1 MKSKKI
7 ELSRIINLLIKGV
20 FSFAAF
26 TSVLLLFPVM
36 AHALTPVTV
45 AWDQNDPVPG
55 GYVLYWG
62 TSSRHYTNSHDAGGA
77 TQYTV
82 PDLQEG
88 TTYYFAATAYDDTG
102 NVSAYSEEIVHSIAG
117 NTHTIAAS
125 AGAHGSI
132 TPSGSV
138 TVNEG
143 GNQTFTI
150 TAEPDYE
157 VLEVKVNG
165 ASVGT
170 VSTYTFNN
178 VSQDHTIT
186 ASFVYVPAVDS
197 DGDGVP
203 DDQDAFPDDP
213 EETID
218 TDDDGIGNNSD
229 NDDDGDGMP
238 DAWEIVNHLDP
249 LVNDAAG
256 DPDGDG
262 ISNLKE
268 YQEGTGPY
276 TYEDLYEPEAPVI
289 LTPFDDEIVSLTP
302 ELRTDEFY
310 DPDTDDVHA
319 ESRWQIFRADD
330 NFCVLDVTSPNSLT
344 SLKVP
349 KLILE
354 EDTDYTWKVRF
365 INNHDAA
372 SDWSAVGTYTTD
384 FASHD
389 ADGNGIP
396 DYQEVGFDLDLDND
410 GTPDRDQ
417 TDIKCVNSDAGD
429 FQIGVSIKDSENV
442 ISIVSMEIE
451 DPTEVITAPN
461 PEGTPAAI
469 QFGLINFKIL
479 VNAPGDETVVAIYL
493 SQSAF
498 DEGKL
503 YKYDSINAE
512 WFDYSDYAEFSPDRQ
527 VVYLTLKDGGFG
539 DADGIEN
546 GIIVDPLAVGT
557 DSPVADSSGSSDSA
571 LDELVE
577 SILSNVSCFISAAA
591 DQPGGKSNIWSE
603 IRGRELAI
611 LFILILFAYGWQG
624 ILWPSCCMV
633 VLVHFFS
640 LMFQGRLF
648 RQGG

>member
-1 MKSKKI
+1 MKSKKLH
-7 ELSRIINLLIKGV
+7 LSRIINLLFKGV

-26 TSVLLLFPVM
+26 TSVLILFPVM

-45 AWDQNDPVPG
+45 AWDANNPVPD
-55 GYVLYWG
+55 GYILYWG
-62 TSSRHYTNSHDAGGA
+62 TSSRNYTNSHNVGGA

-88 TTYYFAATAYDDTG
+88 ITYYFAATAYDDSG
-102 NVSAYSEEIVHSIAG
+102 NASAYSLELI
-117 NTHTIAAS
+117 HTVDS
-125 AGAHGSI
+125 
-132 TPSGSV
+132 
-138 TVNEG
+138 
-143 GNQTFTI
+143 
-150 TAEPDYE
+150 
-157 VLEVKVNG
+157 
-165 ASVGT
+165 
-170 VSTYTFNN
+170 
-178 VSQDHTIT
+178 
-186 ASFVYVPAVDS
+186 VDS

-213 EETID
+213 DETID
-218 TDDDGIGNNSD
+218 TDGDLIGNNSD
-229 NDDDGDGMP
+229 DDDDGDGMP

-262 ISNLKE
+262 ISNLEE

-330 NFCVLDVTSPNSLT
+330 NFCVLDVTSPVSLT

-365 INNHDAA
+365 INNHDAE
-372 SDWSAVGTYTTD
+372 SDWSAVGTFTTD

-396 DYQEVGFDLDLDND
+396 DYQEVAVDLDLDND

-417 TDIKCVNSDAGD
+417 TDIKCVNSDAED

-442 ISIVSMEIE
+442 TSIVSMEIE
-451 DPTEVITAPN
+451 DATEVITAPN

-571 LDELVE
+571 LDKLVE

-611 LFILILFAYGWQG
+611 LFVLILFGYMGKSVLGRKKINHGDTRNFTDNIKDW
-624 ILWPSCCMV
+624 IL
-633 VLVHFFS
+633 F
-640 LMFQGRLF
+640 
-648 RQGG
+648 

>member
-1 MKSKKI
+1 MKSKKL

-62 TSSRHYTNSHDAGGA
+62 TSSRNYTNSHNVGGA

-138 TVNEG
+138 VVNEG
-143 GNQTFTI
+143 GDQTFSI

-186 ASFVYVPAVDS
+186 AGFVYVPAVDS

-213 EETID
+213 DETID

-276 TYEDLYEPEAPVI
+276 TFEDLYEPEAPGI

-319 ESRWQIFRADD
+319 ESRWPIFRADD
-330 NFCVLDVTSPNSLT
+330 NFCVLDVTSPISLT

-442 ISIVSMEIE
+442 TSIVSMEIE
-451 DPTEVITAPN
+451 DATEVITAPN

-469 QFGLINFKIL
+469 QFGLINFKIRSML
-479 VNAPGDETVVAIYL
+479 
-493 SQSAF
+493 
-498 DEGKL
+498 
-503 YKYDSINAE
+503 
-512 WFDYSDYAEFSPDRQ
+512 
-527 VVYLTLKDGGFG
+527 
-539 DADGIEN
+539 
-546 GIIVDPLAVGT
+546 
-557 DSPVADSSGSSDSA
+557 PVMR
-571 LDELVE
+571 
-577 SILSNVSCFISAAA
+577 
-591 DQPGGKSNIWSE
+591 PW
-603 IRGRELAI
+603 
-611 LFILILFAYGWQG
+611 
-624 ILWPSCCMV
+624 WPSIYPSPHLTKANYINMTP
-633 VLVHFFS
+633 
-640 LMFQGRLF
+640 LMLNGLIIPIMPNSAPIARWFI
-648 RQGG
+648 

>member
-1 MKSKKI
+1 MKSKKL
-7 ELSRIINLLIKGV
+7 ELARIIHLLFKGV

-45 AWDQNDPVPG
+45 AWDANNPVPD
-55 GYVLYWG
+55 GYILYWG
-62 TSSRHYTNSHDAGGA
+62 TSSRNYTNSHNVGGA

-88 TTYYFAATAYDDTG
+88 TTYYFAATAYDDIG
-102 NVSAYSEEIVHSIAG
+102 NVSAYSLELIH
-117 NTHTIAAS
+117 
-125 AGAHGSI
+125 
-132 TPSGSV
+132 
-138 TVNEG
+138 TVN
-143 GNQTFTI
+143 
-150 TAEPDYE
+150 
-157 VLEVKVNG
+157 
-165 ASVGT
+165 S
-170 VSTYTFNN
+170 
-178 VSQDHTIT
+178 
-186 ASFVYVPAVDS
+186 VDS

-213 EETID
+213 DETID
-218 TDDDGIGNNSD
+218 TDGDGIGNNSD
-229 NDDDGDGMP
+229 NDDDDDGMP

-276 TYEDLYEPEAPVI
+276 TFEDLYEPEAPVI

-330 NFCVLDVTSPNSLT
+330 NFCVLDVTSPISLT

-417 TDIKCVNSDAGD
+417 TDIKCVNSDAED

-442 ISIVSMEIE
+442 ISIVSMEVE
-451 DPTEVITAPN
+451 DATEAITAPN
-461 PEGTPAAI
+461 PEGTPATI

-493 SQSAF
+493 SETAF

-503 YKYDSINAE
+503 YKYDSINAN

-571 LDELVE
+571 LDEL
-577 SILSNVSCFISAAA
+577 LSNVSCFISTAA
-591 DQPGGKSNIWSE
+591 DQSGGKSNIWSE

-611 LFILILFAYGWQG
+611 LFVLILFGYMGKSVLGRKKINHGDTQNFTDNIKDW
-624 ILWPSCCMV
+624 IL
-633 VLVHFFS
+633 F
-640 LMFQGRLF
+640 
-648 RQGG
+648 